1 MFDSDLTLYCG
12 IGFDS
17 NEDNECIIRLECDL
31 FLWRK
36 WTMIKLEDSKVTG
49 TLQFK
54 QMRLVCNMIQLM
66 YSLMMAHDD
75 VIREGVPFQQFVG
88 PIKLGS
94 V

>member
-1 MFDSDLTLYCG
+1 
-12 IGFDS
+12 
-17 NEDNECIIRLECDL
+17 
-31 FLWRK
+31 
-36 WTMIKLEDSKVTG
+36 MIKLEDLKVTG

-54 QMRLVCNMIQLM
+54 QMKLGCSMIQLM